1 MFWRLRSLMLG
12 IILGLLFSPGTGTEN
27 RRRFWLWLQGAAGQ
41 AAPKVQTQLQQVA
54 TKGSA
59 VASQTL
65 DQARQQVAPITQL
78 AQEKL
83 STAGQTAQQ
92 KIGQVTSQAT
102 SRLGG
107 SAPPSSPPQATG
119 SNPPPTAATPSTPPA
134 AGSPLTGAS
143 APTAGASATGAE
155 AGTKTA
161 AAANHAGDRTDG
173 QKGAAPATQP
183 AGQENKA
190 P

>member
-12 IILGLLFSPGTGTEN
+12 IILGLLFSPGTGMEN
-27 RRRFWLWLQGAAGQ
+27 RRRFWLWLQGAAGG

-107 SAPPSSPPQATG
+107 SAAPGSPPPATGPSQSPATPPSPSPSTSPSQG
-119 SNPPPTAATPSTPPA
+119 PTANPTVAATDQHPKTVVREPDSSANKTEPP
-134 AGSPLTGAS
+134 
-143 APTAGASATGAE
+143 
-155 AGTKTA
+155 K
-161 AAANHAGDRTDG
+161 
-173 QKGAAPATQP
+173 Q
-183 AGQENKA
+183 
-190 P
+190 